1 MRIVMI
7 REHLA
12 DKQAIIDEGN
22 VILNP
27 TPDAITIDSITTG
40 PGTNSGKMATIAF
53 TASGDVDVYAS
64 DDLQTWGVAIAEDVS
79 ASPFVEDDLPD
90 AKRFYLFLPAG
101 DPAP

>member
-1 MRIVMI
+1 MTYAPECV
-7 REHLA
+7 
-12 DKQAIIDEGN
+12 G
-22 VILNP
+22 
-27 TPDAITIDSITTG
+27 TG
-40 PGTNSGKMATIAF
+40 PGTSSGKMVTIEF
-53 TASGDVDVYAS
+53 TAGGDVDVYAS